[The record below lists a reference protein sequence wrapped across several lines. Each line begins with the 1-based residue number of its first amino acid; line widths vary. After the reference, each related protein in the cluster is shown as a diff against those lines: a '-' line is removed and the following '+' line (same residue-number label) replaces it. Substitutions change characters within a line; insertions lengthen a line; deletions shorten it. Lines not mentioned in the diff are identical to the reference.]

1 MAEARSIHS
10 FFLTAPNQHRPFCD
24 LAGRTAQ
31 PCPSPALCALF
42 PHPLQN
48 RVPRGE
54 RAPVALRRE
63 PVSAPAPVGA
73 GRSPPGSST
82 RAGRRDQVLLP
93 LPKIALLLLQWRCFL
108 SLGGTSWQQGAP
120 AGSPAVRVVGTCSPV
135 GCVQRRSQLPLRSVL
150 GAPHWGAA
158 PEPAGETS
166 PSAPATKPA
175 KTLDSRRFS
184 FCTYCVRMGFILVQ
198 TAGFCTWF
206 YLFPTVP
213 IPSSTKNT
221 PGFAFFGLFR
231 VRFSLF
237 RCFWG
242 AKFLPALLCIL
253 PHSGYKLKPSV
264 MPCRR
269 EVSFLT

>member
-1 MAEARSIHS
+1 MGLKIPRSTTLAPPS
-10 FFLTAPNQHRPFCD
+10 PRLAVGTAQHRSFPRS
-24 LAGRTAQ
+24 LVLSPTSTPKPRAEGR
-31 PCPSPALCALF
+31 
-42 PHPLQN
+42 
-48 RVPRGE
+48 V
-54 RAPVALRRE
+54 
-63 PVSAPAPVGA
+63 
-73 GRSPPGSST
+73 
-82 RAGRRDQVLLP
+82 RAGGTQATSRPERSGDQVLLP

-135 GCVQRRSQLPLRSVL
+135 GCVQRRSRLPLRSVL

-158 PEPAGETS
+158 PESAGETS
-166 PSAPATKPA
+166 PSLHLHHAMEELPS
-175 KTLDSRRFS
+175 LSLLYS
-184 FCTYCVRMGFILVQ
+184 VLSH
-198 TAGFCTWF
+198 
-206 YLFPTVP
+206 
-213 IPSSTKNT
+213 PSSTVPTPSNT
-221 PGFAFFGLFR
+221 QNAPGFAFFGLNR

>member
-93 LPKIALLLLQWRCFL
+93 LPKIARLLLQWRCFL

-120 AGSPAVRVVGTCSPV
+120 AGSPAVRVVGRWSPV
-135 GCVQRRSQLPLRSVL
+135 ATAQRRPRRQPRQVRLSISIMLWRSY
-150 GAPHWGAA
+150 P
-158 PEPAGETS
+158 P
-166 PSAPATKPA
+166 
-175 KTLDSRRFS
+175 
-184 FCTYCVRMGFILVQ
+184 
-198 TAGFCTWF
+198 
-206 YLFPTVP
+206 
-213 IPSSTKNT
+213 
-221 PGFAFFGLFR
+221 
-231 VRFSLF
+231 
-237 RCFWG
+237 
-242 AKFLPALLCIL
+242 FLCSIA
-253 PHSGYKLKPSV
+253 
-264 MPCRR
+264 
-269 EVSFLT
+269 SFLTRPQPFPSPPAPKTHPVSPFSGFSGCVFLFFAVFGVQNFCLLFCASCRIAVTS

>member
-1 MAEARSIHS
+1 MDFQCVFWNGRTEKHQTSTAPSPLSLAFSHIHS
-10 FFLTAPNQHRPFCD
+10 KTACRGFKSFCPCQKSQVSLLRYLTFSLVC
-24 LAGRTAQ
+24 GRIWQ
-31 PCPSPALCALF
+31 
-42 PHPLQN
+42 
-48 RVPRGE
+48 RG
-54 RAPVALRRE
+54 
-63 PVSAPAPVGA
+63 APAGPPAVRVVGA
-73 GRSPPGSST
+73 CSPMGCVQARP
-82 RAGRRDQVLLP
+82 RRQPRQVLLP

-135 GCVQRRSQLPLRSVL
+135 GCVQRRSRLPLRSVL

-213 IPSSTKNT
+213 T
-221 PGFAFFGLFR
+221 PPTPKTHPVSPFSGFSGCVFLFFAVFGAQNFCLLFCA
-231 VRFSLF
+231 S
-237 RCFWG
+237 
-242 AKFLPALLCIL
+242 
-253 PHSGYKLKPSV
+253 
-264 MPCRR
+264 CRIA
-269 EVSFLT
+269 VTS

>member
-93 LPKIALLLLQWRCFL
+93 LPQNRRKHWVFAGFL
-108 SLGGTSWQQGAP
+108 FSCVAWLC
-120 AGSPAVRVVGTCSPV
+120 GSRWFGLRVFSSGFT
-135 GCVQRRSQLPLRSVL
+135 RSQLFPSPP
-150 GAPHWGAA
+150 APKTHPG
-158 PEPAGETS
+158 S
-166 PSAPATKPA
+166 P
-175 KTLDSRRFS
+175 FS
-184 FCTYCVRMGFILVQ
+184 G
-198 TAGFCTWF
+198 
-206 YLFPTVP
+206 
-213 IPSSTKNT
+213 
-221 PGFAFFGLFR
+221 
-231 VRFSLF
+231 
-237 RCFWG
+237 
-242 AKFLPALLCIL
+242 
-253 PHSGYKLKPSV
+253 
-264 MPCRR
+264 
-269 EVSFLT
+269 

>member
-158 PEPAGETS
+158 PEPADETS
-166 PSAPATKPA
+166 PSLHLHHAMEELPSLSLLYSVLSHP
-175 KTLDSRRFS
+175 SS
-184 FCTYCVRMGFILVQ
+184 
-198 TAGFCTWF
+198 
-206 YLFPTVP
+206 TVP